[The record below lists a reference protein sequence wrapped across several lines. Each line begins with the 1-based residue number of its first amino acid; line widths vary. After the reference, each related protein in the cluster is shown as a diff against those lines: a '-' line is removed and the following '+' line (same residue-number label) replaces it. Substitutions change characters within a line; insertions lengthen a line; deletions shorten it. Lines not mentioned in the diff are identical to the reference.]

1 MDYSSTY
8 FITLLVFT
16 HDKLAEA
23 LKQLVKFPWHGVYAT
38 PASLIRATKDVMLD
52 ISLSHI
58 PAACETRIFVT
69 HIVTAGGHWNFP
81 EKKCLVLHREKVSC
95 SAVFVPWEVFSWEVP
110 PDTIV
115 SRGHCWGIPPTAL
128 ALLGCL
134 GCLVLKNVLPTRT
147 FVLPI
152 KICKSLKWFLFKVQ

>member
-16 HDKLAEA
+16 HDKPAEA
-23 LKQLVKFPWHGVYAT
+23 LKQLVKFPWHEVYAT
-38 PASLIRATKDVMLD
+38 PASLIRATNDVMLD

-58 PAACETRIFVT
+58 PATCETRIFVT

-81 EKKCLVLHREKVSC
+81 QEMSC
-95 SAVFVPWEVFSWEVP
+95 SAPAAGFVPWDVFSWEVP

-115 SRGHCWGIPPTAL
+115 SRGDC
-128 ALLGCL
+128 
-134 GCLVLKNVLPTRT
+134 
-147 FVLPI
+147 
-152 KICKSLKWFLFKVQ
+152 

>member
-69 HIVTAGGHWNFP
+69 HIVTAGGH
-81 EKKCLVLHREKVSC
+81 
-95 SAVFVPWEVFSWEVP
+95 
-110 PDTIV
+110 
-115 SRGHCWGIPPTAL
+115 
-128 ALLGCL
+128 
-134 GCLVLKNVLPTRT
+134 
-147 FVLPI
+147 
-152 KICKSLKWFLFKVQ
+152 